1 MGRKILITGIIL
13 AVIALV
19 TLGIDVYTKYQEKP
33 ASMVPEEKE
42 YTQQEELEKLEKVTS
57 LADSEE
63 FLGGFSTGGI
73 VKETFENA
81 LENTLVIQ
89 KFNEKGEEIFVTVP
103 IAQDAEITSG
113 EKEIAFNEIKPGD
126 NVFVLLNQMQV
137 ILSGAPLEGVYVD
150 VSVPEQ
156 V

>member
-63 FLGGFSTGGI
+63 FLGGFTTGGT
-73 VKETFENA
+73 VKEIFEKA
-81 LENTLVIQ
+81 LVLVIQ

>member
-63 FLGGFSTGGI
+63 FLGGFTTGGT
-73 VKETFENA
+73 VKEIFEKA
-81 LENTLVIQ
+81 LVLVIQ

-113 EKEIAFNEIKPGD
+113 KKEIAFNEIKPG
-126 NVFVLLNQMQV
+126 NKVFVLLNQMEV
-137 ILSGAPLEGVYVD
+137 ILSGCPLEGVYVE
-150 VSVPEQ
+150 VAEQ
-156 V
+156 I